1 METVTAMVPKRDGA
15 GEKDPSLRST
25 FQPRMQPIASS
36 GDAPARTPPSD
47 REDVPAA
54 EAAPEQ
60 EPSRGSGSV
69 VGKVVFVAGN
79 AVAALSARLY
89 SKARKRS
96 AAAYEDF
103 QGRPEH
109 VRYRAYAMGAYGLI
123 VVATLAAQLYTTN
136 VLHAYVRVQ
145 HVSIPETTEIFVRN
159 DSGKPWS
166 HVKVQLNGIYTF
178 ERDHVGPGQYIQ
190 LKADAFSVSDT
201 DGRMKKAPRN
211 VKIDNLT
218 LDADQGHTDVELEK

>member
-1 METVTAMVPKRDGA
+1 MVPKRDGA
-15 GEKDPSLRST
+15 SEQDPPVRST
-25 FQPRMQPIASS
+25 FQPRMQPIASA
-36 GDAPARTPPSD
+36 GEAPARKPTAE
-47 REDVPAA
+47 REDEPAA

-60 EPSRGSGSV
+60 EPSKRSGNFL
-69 VGKVVFVAGN
+69 GKVVFVAGN
-79 AVAALSARLY
+79 GVAALSARLY
-89 SKARKRS
+89 SKARQGT

-109 VRYRAYAMGAYGLI
+109 VRYRAYALGAYGLI
-123 VVATLAAQLYTTN
+123 VVATLVGQLYTTN
-136 VLHAYVRVQ
+136 VLGAYVRVQ

-159 DSGKPWS
+159 DSRKPWS

-190 LKADAFSVSDT
+190 LKADAFSVSDS

-218 LDADQGHTDVELEK
+218 LDADEGHTDVELEK